1 MEPTY
6 RIYPN
11 VTLGQNVQI
20 GDFVIVGH
28 PPRGA
33 QPGELP
39 TVIGDNA
46 VLRSHTVIY
55 AGTTIGNNFQTGHG
69 VIVREQVEIGDD
81 VSIGSYSTIEHCIKI
96 GDNVRFHGLNVIGE
110 FTTIEEGCWIGPHV
124 SVTNVPHPRCPVNKK
139 CIKGATIRRHA
150 KVCANATLLPTV
162 EIGEYA
168 LVGAGAVVAADV
180 PRGAVVVGNP
190 ARVVKDVMALQCPY
204 GLIERPYEVEYS
216 E

>member
-1 MEPTY
+1 METTY

-33 QPGELP
+33 GPGELP

-55 AGTTIGNNFQTGHG
+55 AGTVIGNNFQTGHG
-69 VIVREQVEIGDD
+69 VVIREQVEIGDD
-81 VSIGSYSTIEHCIKI
+81 VSIGSYSTIEHRIKI
-96 GDNVRFHGLNVIGE
+96 GNNVRFHGLNVIGE
-110 FTTIEEGCWIGPHV
+110 FTEIEEGCWIGPHV

-139 CIKGATIRRHA
+139 CIKGATIRRQA
-150 KVCANATLLPTV
+150 KVCANATLLPAV

-168 LVGAGAVVAADV
+168 LVGAGAVVAKDV
-180 PRGAVVVGNP
+180 PRGVVVVGNP
-190 ARVVKDVMALQCPY
+190 ARVVKDVMELECPY
-204 GLIERPYEVEYS
+204 DLIERPYEVEYS